1 MVFQRKQTGCLIAL
15 ALVAQAPLSWAEET
29 PAPVVAADTAP
40 AAPIAPPVIETAPAP
55 VVFQI
60 NEFEV
65 DGNTLLAPEKIQALT
80 QPFTGPGRDF
90 AAVQGALEALQ
101 KEYQRI
107 GHGAVQVILPEQELD
122 QGIVKLQVVEQTIA
136 RITITGN
143 EHFDNDNILR
153 SMPHVREG
161 EIPNTGAISRDLR
174 LANEN
179 PAKRTSILFRT
190 SEAGEEGLEATVKVA
205 DEKPWKVFLSA
216 DNTGTSSTG
225 FGRVGLGFQH
235 YNVGNLDHRFTA
247 QVVTNMSWPQGDK
260 LIDREVK
267 IFGFGYTIPFHE
279 LGDSLDMFAGYSNVN
294 AGNPAGG
301 GGLPF
306 NVTGVGR
313 VFGVHYN
320 HNFDKIDNYT
330 HKLRGGIDYHAY
342 RTSNTLDA
350 ALTPKLTTTPVIL
363 AYQGQWSRASDTLAF
378 SVSTSW
384 NVPMADYAKAD
395 DFAAY
400 DAEDD
405 YKHFNWSL
413 DYYRQIFNDWQL
425 HLGGN
430 GQLTGDHLPPG
441 EQLGLGGMTT
451 VRGWYERDVAGDK
464 GYRLTAELTTPD
476 YGKVIGDK
484 VGLRWTLFTDIG
496 HINFNEGE
504 ISGQKQPFETEKNFQ
519 SVGAGLRFNYGSRF
533 VGRLD
538 YALVVDGDKSELSGG
553 RREDGDLYMHASM
566 AFIW

>member
-1 MVFQRKQTGCLIAL
+1 MLFQRKQTGWLIAL
-15 ALVAQAPLSWAEET
+15 ALAAQAPLAWAEES
-29 PAPVVAADTAP
+29 PVP
-40 AAPIAPPVIETAPAP
+40 AAAANPVPAATVAPPVIETAPAP

-60 NEFEV
+60 NEFRVE
-65 DGNTLLAPEKIQALT
+65 GNTLLAPERIQALT

-90 AAVQGALEALQ
+90 GSVQGALEALQ

-107 GHGAVQVILPEQELD
+107 GRGAVQVILPEQELD
-122 QGIVKLQVVEQTIA
+122 QGIVNLQVVEQSIA

-153 SMPHVREG
+153 ALPHVREG

-179 PAKRTSILFRT
+179 PAKRTAVLFR
-190 SEAGEEGLEATVKVA
+190 SSDGEDEGLEATVKVS

-225 FGRVGLGFQH
+225 FGRLGFGFQH
-235 YNVGNLDHRFTA
+235 YNVGNMDHRFTA

-320 HNFDKIDNYT
+320 HNLDKIDNYT

-350 ALTPKLTTTPVIL
+350 ALTPKLTT
-363 AYQGQWSRASDTLAF
+363 
-378 SVSTSW
+378 
-384 NVPMADYAKAD
+384 
-395 DFAAY
+395 
-400 DAEDD
+400 
-405 YKHFNWSL
+405 
-413 DYYRQIFNDWQL
+413 
-425 HLGGN
+425 
-430 GQLTGDHLPPG
+430 
-441 EQLGLGGMTT
+441 
-451 VRGWYERDVAGDK
+451 
-464 GYRLTAELTTPD
+464 
-476 YGKVIGDK
+476 
-484 VGLRWTLFTDIG
+484 
-496 HINFNEGE
+496 
-504 ISGQKQPFETEKNFQ
+504 
-519 SVGAGLRFNYGSRF
+519 
-533 VGRLD
+533 
-538 YALVVDGDKSELSGG
+538 
-553 RREDGDLYMHASM
+553 
-566 AFIW
+566 